1 MKRIVNSDVDIKL
14 ESKLV
19 YLQNFDAKF
28 YTVNPQSFFIRKTQ
42 DDVFTA
48 ETCTDVVDYYIKL
61 DWSDLVTM
69 GKGVLQYQI
78 TNNIPD
84 EDRAD
89 LEYNSFLERTTEYYV
104 YSDVTVDPE
113 TESSITEVI
122 AELEEKID
130 AEITRSTSAD
140 TVHEVAI
147 QDEVITRQQN
157 VSGLTDLITGETN
170 RAISAETAIDDK
182 FDNVYT
188 KSEVYNK
195 SEIDTIIE
203 NIDVS
208 DQLVN
213 YTPLSSFTSFS
224 GEVTFQYNALN
235 DKINQEVL
243 DRELIDTSLDRRI
256 NNKLDASAYTPT
268 DLTSYYTKSETD
280 NLVNAETTRA
290 TNAESALNTSIESK
304 YEKPSGGIPKSDLA
318 SSVQSSL
325 DKADTALQEDT
336 LYEDANGHDYV
347 EIAGMKWATMNV
359 GANAVTD
366 TGLYF
371 QWGDTQGY
379 TAEQVG
385 VDKDFTWDD
394 YKWTNDGGT
403 TMTKYNDTDGKT
415 VLDLEDDAAH
425 ANMGGTW
432 RMPTTEEMQAF
443 GNAVNAVWTN
453 DYQNSG
459 VAGLVCTDKT
469 DNTKVVFF
477 PASGRCRNGELREV
491 GSRGCNWCGEI
502 DFFETER
509 GYRLLFDSLTTVF
522 YEEGYSI
529 TIRCVGIPI
538 RAILDKSQL
547 KKDLD
552 SKANDADLATV
563 AKSGNYNDLTN
574 KPSIPSA
581 LSQLSEDSTHRVVSD
596 AEKTTW
602 NNKQDTLVS
611 GTNIKTINNQSIIG
625 SGNIEIQGGGSFDP
639 TQYYTKQ
646 ETDDLLA
653 AIEMGQ
659 IGYIDA
665 GDYA

>member
-1 MKRIVNSDVDIKL
+1 MKRIDNSDVNIKL

-19 YLQNFDAKF
+19 YLQNFNAKF

-48 ETCTDVVDYYIKL
+48 ETCTGVADYYIKL

-89 LEYNSFLERTTEYYV
+89 LEYNSLLERTTEYYV
-104 YSDVTVDPE
+104 NSDVTVDPE

-157 VSGLTDLITGETN
+157 VSDLTDLITGETN

-213 YTPLSSFTSFS
+213 YTPLSSFTAFS
-224 GEVTFQYNALN
+224 GDVTFQYNALN
-235 DKINQEVL
+235 DKINQEAL
-243 DRELIDTSLDRRI
+243 DRELIDTSLSRRI

-280 NLVNAETTRA
+280 NLVDAETTRA
-290 TNAESALNTSIESK
+290 TNAESALSTSIESK

-318 SSVQSSL
+318 SSVQTSL
-325 DKADTALQEDT
+325 GLADTALQSFTETDPT
-336 LYEDANGHDYV
+336 V
-347 EIAGMKWATMNV
+347 PSWAKAQNKPT
-359 GANAVTD
+359 
-366 TGLYF
+366 
-371 QWGDTQGY
+371 Y
-379 TAEQVG
+379 TA
-385 VDKDFTWDD
+385 D
-394 YKWTNDGGT
+394 
-403 TMTKYNDTDGKT
+403 
-415 VLDLEDDAAH
+415 
-425 ANMGGTW
+425 
-432 RMPTTEEMQAF
+432 
-443 GNAVNAVWTN
+443 
-453 DYQNSG
+453 
-459 VAGLVCTDKT
+459 
-469 DNTKVVFF
+469 
-477 PASGRCRNGELREV
+477 
-491 GSRGCNWCGEI
+491 EI
-502 DFFETER
+502 
-509 GYRLLFDSLTTVF
+509 
-522 YEEGYSI
+522 
-529 TIRCVGIPI
+529 
-538 RAILDKSQL
+538 
-547 KKDLD
+547 
-552 SKANDADLATV
+552 NDATTTNKFV
-563 AKSGNYNDLTN
+563 TEQEKTIWNNKSNFSGSYNDLTN
-574 KPSIPSA
+574 KPTIPTA
-581 LSQLSEDSTHRVVSD
+581 LSQLSEDSTHRVVTD

>member
-1 MKRIVNSDVDIKL
+1 MKRIDNSDVNIKL

-19 YLQNFDAKF
+19 YLQNFSAKF

-48 ETCTDVVDYYIKL
+48 ETCTGVADYYIKL

-89 LEYNSFLERTTEYYV
+89 LEYNSLLERTTEYYV
-104 YSDVTVDPE
+104 NSNVTVDPE
-113 TESSITEVI
+113 SESSITEVI

-170 RAISAETAIDDK
+170 RAISAETAINDK

-224 GEVTFQYNALN
+224 GEVTFQYDILN
-235 DKINQEVL
+235 DKINQEIL
-243 DRELIDTSLDRRI
+243 DRELIDTSLSRRI

-268 DLTSYYTKSETD
+268 DLSNYYTKSETD
-280 NLVNAETTRA
+280 NLVDAETTRA
-290 TNAESALNTSIESK
+290 TNAESALSTSIESK

-318 SSVQSSL
+318 QGVKDSL
-325 DKADTALQEDT
+325 DLADTALQEDT
-336 LYEDANGHDYV
+336 LYVKVNNNGHEYV
-347 EIAGMKWATMNV
+347 DLGLPSGTLWAKCNV
-359 GANAVTD
+359 GAESETD
-366 TGLYF
+366 AGNLYAYGGGSTTYNNTHPSGYN
-371 QWGDTQGY
+371 GD
-379 TAEQVG
+379 E
-385 VDKDFTWDD
+385 
-394 YKWTNDGGT
+394 NP
-403 TMTKYNDTDGKT
+403 
-415 VLDLEDDAAH
+415 LDLSVDTARQV
-425 ANMGGTW
+425 MGGSW
-432 RMPTTEEMQAF
+432 RMPTKEQIEELIA
-443 GNAVNAVWTN
+443 N
-453 DYQNSG
+453 
-459 VAGLVCTDKT
+459 
-469 DNTKVVFF
+469 
-477 PASGRCRNGELREV
+477 
-491 GSRGCNWCGEI
+491 
-502 DFFETER
+502 
-509 GYRLLFDSLTTVF
+509 TTVTK
-522 YEEGYSI
+522 EGNNYIFTSNNDI
-529 TIRCVGIPI
+529 SKYIVVPVKYGSTWEFI
-538 RAILDKSQL
+538 RAEWQESLNFGTILIGSTPIYGLFIRNAINGIYTSAYQMTVYTTASVRGVIQHEPSQL
-547 KKDLD
+547 KQDLD

-563 AKSGNYNDLTN
+563 AKSGSYNDLSD
-574 KPSIPSA
+574 KPTIPTA
-581 LSQLSEDSTHRVVSD
+581 LSQLSEDSTHRVVTD

-653 AIEMGQ
+653 AIEIGQ
-659 IGYIDA
+659 IGYLDA